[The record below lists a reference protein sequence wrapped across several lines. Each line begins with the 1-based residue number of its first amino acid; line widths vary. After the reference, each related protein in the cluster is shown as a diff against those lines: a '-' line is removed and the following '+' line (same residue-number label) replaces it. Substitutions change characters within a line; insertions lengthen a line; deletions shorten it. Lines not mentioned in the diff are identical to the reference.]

1 LVHWSNFNIPPG
13 DCSAVHGISN
23 FGDALL
29 CSIARTGN
37 KEGKTIYEMIDRGGN
52 AGWHINTTMKPIDF
66 VYLDPGYD
74 GGFFVF
80 FDEKLKKFVYFR
92 TQFGQPVLTVSLP
105 SLGKGFEDYYEP
117 SISLS
122 YDGSLLAIVAQPRI
136 RGLKSKVFVFNR
148 DFPDDFSLQHP
159 RVICSS
165 LYLLPPLLPSKF

>member
-1 LVHWSNFNIPPG
+1 
-13 DCSAVHGISN
+13 
-23 FGDALL
+23 
-29 CSIARTGN
+29 
-37 KEGKTIYEMIDRGGN
+37 
-52 AGWHINTTMKPIDF
+52 MKPIDF